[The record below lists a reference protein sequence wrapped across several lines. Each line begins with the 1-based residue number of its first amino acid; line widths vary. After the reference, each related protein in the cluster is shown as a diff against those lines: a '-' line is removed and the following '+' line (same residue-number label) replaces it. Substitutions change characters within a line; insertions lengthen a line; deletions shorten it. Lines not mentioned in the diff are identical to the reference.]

1 MQAVNCGRHE
11 GPCEGGAAGGRE
23 GRDFVLKTWTPKEVA
38 RSWGGLDKKVKDQ
51 SGSVGQDELEWK
63 ESGVRR
69 KQLQQKKTTA
79 AMGRNQEIPR
89 GRQKD
94 LANNSM

>member
-38 RSWGGLDKKVKDQ
+38 RSWGGLDKKVKD
-51 SGSVGQDELEWK
+51 SL
-63 ESGVRR
+63 
-69 KQLQQKKTTA
+69 A
-79 AMGRNQEIPR
+79 A
-89 GRQKD
+89 
-94 LANNSM
+94 